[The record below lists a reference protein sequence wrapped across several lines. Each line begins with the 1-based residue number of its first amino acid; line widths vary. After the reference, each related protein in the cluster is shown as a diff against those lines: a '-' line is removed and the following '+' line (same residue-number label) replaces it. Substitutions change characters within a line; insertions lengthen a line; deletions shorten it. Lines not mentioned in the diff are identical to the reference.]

1 MPKNNKNMNVEPS
14 GIAIKTRTFRV
25 TISVSS
31 LNNIACD
38 KNQNNGKIAKAN
50 VDIPKL
56 KSFFSCVFCFIQFF
70 NFTLLNKR

>member
-1 MPKNNKNMNVEPS
+1 MNVEPS
-14 GIAIKTRTFRV
+14 GIAIKTRTLRV

-70 NFTLLNKR
+70 NFTLINKR

>member
-1 MPKNNKNMNVEPS
+1 MPKNNKNINVEPS
-14 GIAIKTRTFRV
+14 GIAIKTRTLRV

-70 NFTLLNKR
+70 NFTLLDKR